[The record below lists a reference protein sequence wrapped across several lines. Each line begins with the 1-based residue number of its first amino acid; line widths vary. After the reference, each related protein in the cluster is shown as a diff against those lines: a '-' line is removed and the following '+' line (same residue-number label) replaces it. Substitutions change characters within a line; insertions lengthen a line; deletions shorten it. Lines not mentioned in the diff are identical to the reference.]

1 MTLIA
6 PAQMPLSTALKE
18 QTATAHASAE
28 TSRFM
33 SNLSG
38 GQLNQ
43 MAVAELT
50 VQYFHIYSALEA
62 AVRRAAAHPAVA
74 RIADPRLERVNAIY
88 TDLTTLLGADWQQH
102 HHPLEATSR
111 YVAELNALTANNG
124 PEVIAHHYVRYL
136 GDIAGGQALARIF
149 RSEYGLGDDA
159 LNFYDF
165 SAIGKIPPYRAQYKA
180 SLDAMQLSD
189 AERARLIETAKHVFT
204 LNEAVFRELTSRLD

>member
-18 QTATAHASAE
+18 QTATAHTSAE

-33 SNLSG
+33 SDLSG
-38 GQLNQ
+38 GKLNK

-62 AVRRAAAHPAVA
+62 AVRRAATHPAVA
-74 RIADPRLERVNAIY
+74 QIADPRLERVDAIS
-88 TDLTTLLGADWQQH
+88 TDLTALLGTDWQNH
-102 HHPLEATSR
+102 HHPLEATLR
-111 YVAELNALTANNG
+111 YVAELNALTPDNG

-149 RSEYGLGDDA
+149 RSEYNLSDDA

-165 SAIGKIPPYRAQYKA
+165 SAIGKIPPYRTQYKA
-180 SLDAMQLSD
+180 SLDAMQLSED
-189 AERARLIETAKHVFT
+189 ERARLIETAKQVFT
-204 LNEAVFRELTSRLD
+204 LNQAVFQELTSRLG

>member
-6 PAQMPLSTALKE
+6 PTQMPLSVALKE
-18 QTATAHASAE
+18 QTTAAHASAE

-33 SNLSG
+33 SNLSR
-38 GQLNQ
+38 GQLSAT
-43 MAVAELT
+43 AVAELT

-62 AVRRAAAHPAVA
+62 AVRRTATHHAVA
-74 RIADPRLERVNAIY
+74 QIADPRLERVDAISA
-88 TDLTTLLGADWQQH
+88 DLTALLGADWQNH

-111 YVAELNALTANNG
+111 YVAELNALTPNNG

-136 GDIAGGQALARIF
+136 GDIAGGQALARVF
-149 RSEYGLGDDA
+149 RSEYNLGDNA

-189 AERARLIETAKHVFT
+189 DERAQLIETAKHVFT
-204 LNEAVFRELTSRLD
+204 LNEAVFQELTSRLD